1 MTVFVVENSEESLL
15 KNLWIFLKQTATPPP
30 DLLVFLI
37 AYFIPPTS
45 NSSVKT
51 ISISADKDFSPLS
64 RNLFF
69 KKRQEVR
76 KQAVTVTIEF
86 QSWPNFDLTDVQI
99 LRSEQAAKY
108 DTWVIQEWRNI
119 LKPKSKL
126 GH

>member
-1 MTVFVVENSEESLL
+1 MKWNEKSIERSCAVTVCHDSDSVRSAEETTVENFSVLETVTVFVVENSEESLL

-64 RNLFF
+64 RNLFLKNV
-69 KKRQEVR
+69 KKYENR
-76 KQAVTVTIEF
+76 
-86 QSWPNFDLTDVQI
+86 L
-99 LRSEQAAKY
+99 
-108 DTWVIQEWRNI
+108 
-119 LKPKSKL
+119 
-126 GH
+126 